1 MTSTTER
8 GGVRAVKEQ
17 SFCMLLKLNWYKF
30 KLECY
35 NFRMLNIT
43 SKATT
48 KKVAIKYT
56 QMEMRKEFQYFT
68 TEKLN

>member
-1 MTSTTER
+1 
-8 GGVRAVKEQ
+8 
-17 SFCMLLKLNWYKF
+17 MLLKLNWYKF